1 MAKVLVA
8 FFSNTAVL
16 EIHLRGQSML
26 KNTSKKK
33 KKKRFIFNRVT
44 INQFLLKKK
53 TKQNKTKKQNLVAFR
68 LLEQLLAAN
77 QSYLDL
83 LSQSNSFI
91 GVL

>member
-44 INQFLLKKK
+44 MNQFLLKKK
-53 TKQNKTKKQNLVAFR
+53 KNKTKQKNKISSLFDS
-68 LLEQLLAAN
+68 LN
-77 QSYLDL
+77 NY
-83 LSQSNSFI
+83 
-91 GVL
+91 

>member
-1 MAKVLVA
+1 M
-8 FFSNTAVL
+8 
-16 EIHLRGQSML
+16 
-26 KNTSKKK
+26 
-33 KKKRFIFNRVT
+33 
-44 INQFLLKKK
+44 NQFLLK

-77 QSYLDL
+77 QAYLDL